1 MNKLTEFLNLLDK
14 SIDENTFVR
23 LTLSKNRDRNTL
35 LKKVI
40 IKLAIVKKKVKF
52 SVIYREDRKDITKNF
67 DLKEGKMIIE
77 NMLRQSFQIANLF
90 TIQNDYVL
98 EIKGLK
104 NHIKIQQPTFTS
116 LPKRSHDKLK
126 EPLTTQINY
135 LAELGILD
143 RVGRVQKDKGDKYKQ
158 IQKFIEIIESLIRKN
173 KAIKETN
180 GLKIFDMGSGKGY
193 LTFALYDYLTNN
205 ANLKSEVVGVE
216 IREDLIHFCNE
227 TAQKVGFENLSFEKG
242 FISNYEL
249 SKADIL
255 IALHACDTA
264 TDDAIFKGIQAEAN
278 LIICAPCCHK
288 QIRKQM
294 NTVPPLDSVTNF
306 GILKERQAEIVT
318 DTIRA
323 LLLEASGY
331 KTKVFEFISTEHT
344 GKNVMIV
351 AEKNTD
357 APKNDLYLE
366 KVKKLKD
373 QFGIEFHYLEK
384 LLGLYT
390 S

>member
-1 MNKLTEFLNLLDK
+1 MNKLTEFLKLLDK

-104 NHIKIQQPTFTS
+104 NHIKIQKPTFTS